1 MKLRAIA
8 EESALQTAG
17 HVALDVAGLI
27 PGWGEPADL
36 ANALWYAEEKQ
47 YLNAALSL
55 LSMVPEIGDAIG
67 KGAKYLGKGSKFVA
81 KFISKWGDDIAKY
94 WPKIVKMIEK
104 MEEWR
109 PYARILDQ
117 TIQDLLAEHE
127 KGQGTPSEPAMAPM
141 PT

>member
-8 EESALQTAG
+8 EESALKTAG

-104 MEEWR
+104 MEDWR

-117 TIQDLLAEHE
+117 TVQDLLAEHG
-127 KGQGTPSEPAMAPM
+127 KGQEEPSESAMAPM

>member
-67 KGAKYLGKGSKFVA
+67 KGARYLGKGSKFVA

>member
-81 KFISKWGDDIAKY
+81 KFIAKWGDDIAKY